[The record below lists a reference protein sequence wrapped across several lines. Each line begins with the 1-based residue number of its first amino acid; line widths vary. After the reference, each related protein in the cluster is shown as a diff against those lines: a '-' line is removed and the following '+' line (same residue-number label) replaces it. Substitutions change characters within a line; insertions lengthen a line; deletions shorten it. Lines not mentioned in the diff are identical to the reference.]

1 MTSSYKED
9 FDLLIRRLSDNPNE
23 DTIVQ
28 TIRRFQNSEA
38 DVANI
43 ASLTRV
49 LAASGK
55 TSSWDE
61 NILTAD
67 VASTGGPT
75 SLSTLLSP
83 LFLVAFGAYVPKL
96 GVPGRPAGGIDCLAQ
111 IPGYRIQL
119 SGDDIRTVLGRCR
132 YAHFLA
138 GGETAPLDGRMFDI
152 RKRTGALQV
161 PSLVVASLLAKKLA
175 VGVKRVALDIR
186 VSPHGN
192 FGADWNQ
199 ATTNANLFRD
209 VAEELGIKAFPVLT
223 DGRFPYQPYLGRA
236 ESLIALEIV
245 FSSKSERTLSRHTDL
260 CRTLAVVLVEDKSSI
275 TTPDV
280 SALRKIFYENLEA
293 QGADPHDFEKLVARA
308 AAGHRHVIKAE
319 RSGFFDMP
327 LQELRD
333 LIVERQRA
341 NSTDEFPFP
350 DPVGLKLLHSS
361 GSWVHKGEPVA
372 SVRASD
378 SEWTLCK
385 SRLSKLLGLP
395 IDKPYG
401 PGIEGA
407 IDD

>member
-1 MTSSYKED
+1 MESNCDKSLD
-9 FDLLIRRLSDNPNE
+9 QLIRRLSNDPDE
-23 DTIVQ
+23 DKIIQ
-28 TIRRFQNSEA
+28 TICYFRDGGA
-38 DVANI
+38 DVAEI
-43 ASLTRV
+43 ARLARV
-49 LAASGK
+49 IAASGR
-55 TSSWDE
+55 TMSWDE
-61 NILTAD
+61 SILTAD

-83 LFLVAFGAYVPKL
+83 LFLVAYGVYVPKL

-119 SGDDIRTVLGRCR
+119 SSDDIRTILSRCR

-138 GGETAPLDGRMFDI
+138 VGETAPLDGRMFDI

-175 VGVKRVALDIR
+175 VGVKCVALDIR
-186 VSPHGN
+186 VSNHGN

-199 ATTNANLFRD
+199 ATTNAKLFRD

-236 ESLIALEIV
+236 ESLIALESV

-280 SALRKIFYENLEA
+280 STLRKIFSENLEA
-293 QGADPHDFEKLVARA
+293 QGADPDDFEQLVARA
-308 AAGHRHVIKAE
+308 AGEHRHTIKAE
-319 RSGFFDMP
+319 RSGFFDVP

-350 DPVGLKLLHSS
+350 DPVGIKLFHSS
-361 GSWVHKGEPVA
+361 GSWVHNGEPVA